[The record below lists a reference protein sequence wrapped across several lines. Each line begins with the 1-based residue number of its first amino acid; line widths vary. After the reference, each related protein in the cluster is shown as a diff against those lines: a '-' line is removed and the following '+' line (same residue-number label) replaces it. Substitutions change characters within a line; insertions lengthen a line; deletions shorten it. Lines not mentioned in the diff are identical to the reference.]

1 MGIFPYGLQQSFL
14 QQQPH
19 GVDAGADAQLAAGA
33 GHLGVDGLGRLARQA
48 RDGLTAV
55 MGRHIGHDLA
65 LALGQKA
72 RQRTIRR
79 KR

>member
-1 MGIFPYGLQQSFL
+1 MGIFPYGLQTLF
-14 QQQPH
+14 QQQAH
-19 GVDAGADAQLAAGA
+19 RIDARTDAQLAAGA

-48 RDGLTAV
+48 RDGLAAV